1 MLRPHPVS
9 EQRKRRNPVFE
20 AGRVVDNF
28 IGWVLQNNFFAR
40 GAKEVRDNVGAV
52 QGEVP
57 QPQRRPRPHEPLGH
71 GVERGEG
78 AVTNQK
84 LWGAVG
90 CYVGSDHAADA
101 LAVDHQLAHAPLE
114 AEEARDA

>member
-1 MLRPHPVS
+1 MLSPHQVPK
-9 EQRKRRNPVFE
+9 QRKCRNPVFE
-20 AGRVVDNF
+20 AGRVVDYF
-28 IGWVLQNNFFAR
+28 IAGVLENNFFAR

-71 GVERGEG
+71 GVKRGEG
-78 AVTNQK
+78 AVANQK

-90 CYVGSDHAADA
+90 CNVGSAHAADA